1 MPELLQRYIKELKRL
16 SEKARIKSPLILQ
29 KRQKNKYKPMDE
41 WNINDVFNSF
51 TKISKEKKWV
61 MFSPQYVRNSLILS
75 LYSANYSIEDIMYI
89 TGIDINNISKY
100 ISKEELLKRRSKKVN
115 WKPLYDGLLCAAV
128 EN

>member
-1 MPELLQRYIKELKRL
+1 
-16 SEKARIKSPLILQ
+16 
-29 KRQKNKYKPMDE
+29 MDV

-51 TKISKEKKWV
+51 TKISKEKKWE
-61 MFSPQYVRNSLILS
+61 MFSPQHARNSLIKS
-75 LYSANYSIEDIMYI
+75 LYSANYSIEDIIYI

-115 WKPLYDGLLCAAV
+115 WKYLYDGLLCTAV